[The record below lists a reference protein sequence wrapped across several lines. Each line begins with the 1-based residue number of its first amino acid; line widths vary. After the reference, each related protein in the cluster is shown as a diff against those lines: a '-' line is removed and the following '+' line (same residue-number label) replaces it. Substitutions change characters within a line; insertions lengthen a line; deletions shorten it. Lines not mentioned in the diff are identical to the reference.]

1 MTTNIKI
8 YSENDINKIVKEQV
22 QKRFYSFER
31 LLNSLKTRVDDLDK
45 MFSNFIQ
52 ITKAKK
58 WINYS

>member
-58 WINYS
+58 